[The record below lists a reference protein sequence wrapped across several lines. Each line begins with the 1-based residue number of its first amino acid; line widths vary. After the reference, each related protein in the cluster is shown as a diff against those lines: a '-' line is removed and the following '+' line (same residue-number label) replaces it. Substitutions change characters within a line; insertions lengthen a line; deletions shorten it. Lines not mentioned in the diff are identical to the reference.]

1 MEGED
6 EQTMEELSVSFGYQ
20 FRMYAD
26 GELNSKQQS
35 TEESV
40 SYRLATAANLRAR
53 RGASFSCLS
62 GAALGA
68 NATLANTRLGK
79 GLIGQEILPGL
90 DSPRSFRPLEKSPS
104 FSKIESLMSST
115 MTASCLAPEGTRRA
129 SASAPQIMESRSFLS
144 AADAQTA
151 GGAAGEDRVQAV
163 CSEEDGWLFCAIY
176 DGFNGRDAADFL
188 AVTLYENISFNLMQL
203 QWQTQHPPQGGQRS
217 HSQEMEVES
226 CSEEQVEGGGSS
238 RERQDQ
244 EANELSF
251 QESVLKAL
259 RKALMEAEEGFME
272 MVRQEMDE
280 RPDLVMVGSCV
291 LVVLLHGQY
300 LYTLSLGDSRAVLAT
315 TANQSTQNEEEEEQQ
330 GSSKPLHCVQLTED
344 HVVAERA
351 ERERVIAEHSDDP
364 CTIVASRVKGKIKL
378 TRAFGAG
385 YLKKAN
391 LNDKLMGLLRVHN
404 LSSPPYISAKPHL
417 NGRRV
422 CEGDEF
428 VVMGSD
434 GLFDFFTNEEVV
446 ELVHRFI
453 LANPKSDPA
462 KYMLDQLLIRAADNA
477 GMTLER
483 LKNIQ
488 IGRRR
493 AYHDD
498 VTIMVVTLGTE
509 HCTSSA
515 STIS

>member
-1 MEGED
+1 MESDNGEED
-6 EQTMEELSVSFGYQ
+6 HKMEELSVSFGYQ
-20 FRMYAD
+20 FRMCAD
-26 GELNSKQQS
+26 GELNSKHQS

-40 SYRLATAANLRAR
+40 SYRLPPTAAKLRAR

-90 DSPRSFRPLEKSPS
+90 DSPKSFRPLEKSPS

-115 MTASCLAPEGTRRA
+115 MAASCLPEGSHA
-129 SASAPQIMESRSFLS
+129 SASAPQIMESQSFLS

-203 QWQTQHPPQGGQRS
+203 QWQTQHPQGQRS

-226 CSEEQVEGGGSS
+226 CSEEGGCS

-244 EANELSF
+244 GADEPSF
-251 QESVLKAL
+251 EEGVLKAL
-259 RKALMEAEEGFME
+259 RKALEEAEEGFME

-291 LVVLLHGQY
+291 LVVLLHGQH

-315 TANQSTQNEEEEEQQ
+315 TNQSTQNEGEQQ
-330 GSSKPLHCVQLTED
+330 QGGSSKPLHWVQLTED

-351 ERERVIAEHSDDP
+351 ERERVIAEHPDDP
-364 CTIVASRVKGKIKL
+364 CTIVSSRVKGKIKL

-417 NGRRV
+417 NGHRV

-453 LANPKSDPA
+453 LHNPNADPA
-462 KYMLDQLLIRAADNA
+462 KYMLDQLLIRAADHA

-498 VTIMVVTLGTE
+498 VTIMVVTLGAE
-509 HCTSSA
+509 HRTSSA